1 MLNGKKL
8 SDEEQQ
14 VYKDKNTELMEKW
27 KEEMENYTPSAEY
40 AATAKTIANQKSAT
54 KKATKD
60 PNAPKK
66 PMTAFFAFMGDERE
80 NIQKDNPGIAHTEIA
95 KKGGEMWKALSAD
108 EKKNYEDNYKTAMVK
123 WKVDNQE
130 YQETDGAK
138 AFQKNARTVDIGKL
152 MKSKSSSK
160 TTKSNSVSK
169 SGSSK
174 AKSPKATKV
183 VGASVK
189 SKEFVSDS
197 SSSDE
202 EKEDNKKKE
211 ESVSSASESD
221 SE

>member
-1 MLNGKKL
+1 
-8 SDEEQQ
+8 
-14 VYKDKNTELMEKW
+14 
-27 KEEMENYTPSAEY
+27 
-40 AATAKTIANQKSAT
+40 
-54 KKATKD
+54 
-60 PNAPKK
+60 
-66 PMTAFFAFMGDERE
+66 MGDERE

-138 AFQKNARTVDIGKL
+138 AFQKNARTVDIGKV
-152 MKSKSSSK
+152 MKSKSKSSSK
-160 TTKSNSVSK
+160 TTKSSSVSK

-221 SE
+221 SEWIWWNEGGNYFPKIGSEKNLYQIVVNLYFLKAAWPYN